1 MWALWNDA
9 LSVYFLLFFILLGC
23 FCVFFPLPISAFCL
37 GLHLFSSSYSNKT
50 QLLPFCQ
57 SLGAGWSFWC
67 LFFICFAW
75 SFIGK
80 RSFIYL
86 IYWKGVLPWWGFCS
100 GRVFS
105 FLKKFTLFTNVIFQ
119 LNFNLTKVF
128 SVAKQN
134 LFDTSCHI
142 TFEIVPF
149 WPWEKRGCVV
159 GVTPAGVKGEQRF
172 SLLRPVR

>member
-23 FCVFFPLPISAFCL
+23 FCVFFPLPISTFCL

-57 SLGAGWSFWC
+57 SWGWC

-86 IYWKGVLPWWGFCS
+86 IYWKGVFVTLVGILQWQCIF
-100 GRVFS
+100 
-105 FLKKFTLFTNVIFQ
+105 FLKKLTLFTNVIFQ
-119 LNFNLTKVF
+119 LNFNITKVF

-134 LFDTSCHI
+134 LFDTSCYI